1 MHQKMHNLKTGIII
15 LLALVASAWTRSDAS
30 VAVYPQTLFINA
42 PNRSVAI
49 TVSNPTETRQEIWVD
64 FRYGYPL
71 VNDSGKFYINY
82 SDSTSLQEP
91 NAVPWLTAYPQR
103 FVLEARESQVVRVM
117 AQLPVGV
124 AAGEYWSRV
133 VVSSRQRTA
142 TPPQT
147 PGANVRMKME
157 FITQV
162 DVPLQVRTG
171 SVSTGLKIQGI
182 TSVVDSGKLKM
193 GVDVTRMGNASFW
206 GTMHFFLRDR
216 DGRVM
221 KKYDQH
227 VAVFRDVVYPVTI
240 DVAGIAPGAY
250 VLEVDVDNVRPGVPP
265 QYRLKA
271 DAVRFTYQLTIP

>member
-1 MHQKMHNLKTGIII
+1 MHTLKSGFLYLAV
-15 LLALVASAWTRSDAS
+15 LLALLCSRAEAS

-49 TVSNPTETRQEIWVD
+49 TISNPTETRQEIWVE

-82 SDSTSLQEP
+82 ADSTGAQEP

-117 AQLPVGV
+117 AQVPVGV
-124 AAGEYWSRV
+124 ASGEYWSRV
-133 VVSSRQRTA
+133 VISSKQRTA
-142 TPPQT
+142 TPAQT

-157 FITQV
+157 FISQV
-162 DVPLQVRTG
+162 DVPLQVRAG
-171 SVSTGLKIQGI
+171 NVSTGLRIQGI

-206 GTMHFFLRDR
+206 GTMKFFLRDR

-221 KKYDQH
+221 KTYDQH
-227 VAVFRDVVYPVTI
+227 VAVFRDIVYPVTI
-240 DVAGIAPGAY
+240 DVADIKPGDY
-250 VLEVDVDNVRPGVPP
+250 VIEVDVDNVRPGVPA
-265 QYRLKA
+265 QFRLKS

>member
-1 MHQKMHNLKTGIII
+1 MHILKSGILV
-15 LLALVASAWTRSDAS
+15 LLALTAILSARSSAS

-82 SDSTSLQEP
+82 IDSTNLQEP

-124 AAGEYWSRV
+124 AAGEFWARV
-133 VVSSRQRTA
+133 VVSSKQRTA

-157 FITQV
+157 FISQV
-162 DVPLQVRTG
+162 DLPLQVRTG
-171 SVSTGLKIQGI
+171 SVSTGLKVQGI
-182 TSVVDSGKLKM
+182 TSVVDSAKLKM
-193 GVDVTRMGNASFW
+193 GVDLSRMGNASFW

-216 DGRVM
+216 NGRVM
-221 KKYDQH
+221 KTHDQH

-240 DVAGIAPGAY
+240 DVAGIDPGEY
-250 VLEVDVDNVRPGVPP
+250 VIEVDIDNVRPGVPA
-265 QYRLKA
+265 QYRLKS
-271 DAVRFTYQLTIP
+271 DAARFTYQLTIP

>member
-1 MHQKMHNLKTGIII
+1 MHNLKSGILV
-15 LLALVASAWTRSDAS
+15 LLALMASAWTRSDAS
-30 VAVYPQTLFINA
+30 VAIYPQTLFINA

-49 TVSNPTETRQEIWVD
+49 TVSNPTESRQEIWVD

-82 SDSTSLQEP
+82 LDSTLTTEP

-103 FVLEARESQVVRVM
+103 FVLEGRESQVIRVM

-133 VVSSRQRTA
+133 VVSSKQRTA

-157 FITQV
+157 FISQV
-162 DVPLQVRTG
+162 DVPLQIRTG

-182 TSVVDSGKLKM
+182 TSLVDSGKLKM
-193 GVDVTRMGNASFW
+193 GVDLTRMGNASFW
-206 GTMHFFLRDR
+206 GTLHFFLRDR

-221 KKYDQH
+221 KTYDQH

-240 DVAGIAPGAY
+240 DVAELQPGAY
-250 VLEVDVDNVRPGVPP
+250 VIEVDVDNVRPGVPA
-265 QYRLKA
+265 QFRIKA
-271 DAVRFTYQLTIP
+271 DAVRFTYQLSIP

>member
-1 MHQKMHNLKTGIII
+1 MHQIMHNLKSGILVLI
-15 LLALVASAWTRSDAS
+15 ALTALSWTHSDAS
-30 VAVYPQTLFINA
+30 VAIYPQALFINA

-49 TVSNPTETRQEIWVD
+49 TISNPTETRQEIWVD

-82 SDSTSLQEP
+82 MDSTNTQEP

-103 FVLEARESQVVRVM
+103 FVLGARESQVIRVM

-157 FITQV
+157 FISQV

-171 SVSTGLKIQGI
+171 SVSTGLKILGI
-182 TSVVDSGKLKM
+182 TSLVDSGQLKM
-193 GVDVTRMGNASFW
+193 GVDLTRLGNASFW
-206 GTMHFFLRDR
+206 GTLHFFLRDK

-221 KKYDQH
+221 KTYDQH
-227 VAVFRDVVYPVTI
+227 VAVFRDVVYPVTV
-240 DVAGIAPGAY
+240 DVTGLQPGAY
-250 VLEVDVDNVRPGVPP
+250 VIEVDVDNVRPGVPA
-265 QYRLKA
+265 QFRIKT
-271 DAVRFTYQLTIP
+271 DAVRFTYQLSIP

>member
-1 MHQKMHNLKTGIII
+1 MPLRMPIAKSGF
-15 LLALVASAWTRSDAS
+15 LALIFLLLFARSTSEAS

-49 TVSNPTETRQEIWVD
+49 TISNPTETRQEIWVD

-82 SDSTSLQEP
+82 IESPGQQEP

-117 AQLPVGV
+117 AQLPVGA

-133 VVSSRQRTA
+133 VVSSKQRTA

-147 PGANVRMKME
+147 PGANVRMRME
-157 FITQV
+157 FISQV

-171 SVSTGLKIQGI
+171 SVNTGLRIHGV
-182 TSVVDSGKLKM
+182 TSVIDSGKLKM
-193 GVDVTRMGNASFW
+193 GIDVARSGNASFW
-206 GTMHFFLRDR
+206 GTMHFFLRDQN
-216 DGRVM
+216 GRVM
-221 KKYDQH
+221 KTHDQH
-227 VAVFRDVVYPVTI
+227 IAIFRDLVYPVTI
-240 DVAGIAPGAY
+240 DVAGLDPGPY
-250 VLEVDVDNVRPGVPP
+250 VLEIDVDNVRPGVPAP
-265 QYRLKA
+265 FRLKA
-271 DAVRFTYQLTIP
+271 DAVRFTYQLSIP

>member
-1 MHQKMHNLKTGIII
+1 MHQKMRNLKTGIIL
-15 LLALVASAWTRSDAS
+15 LLALVASAPTRSVAS

-71 VNDSGKFYINY
+71 VDDSGKFYINY

-133 VVSSRQRTA
+133 VVASRQRTA

-157 FITQV
+157 FISQV

-171 SVSTGLKIQGI
+171 SVSSGLKIQGI
-182 TSVVDSGKLKM
+182 TSVVDSGRLKM

-227 VAVFRDVVYPVTI
+227 VAVFRDLVYPVTI
-240 DVAGIAPGAY
+240 DIAGITPGAY

>member
-1 MHQKMHNLKTGIII
+1 MHTLKSGILI
-15 LLALVASAWTRSDAS
+15 LSILTALAGSRSHAS

-49 TVSNPTETRQEIWVD
+49 TVSNPTETRQEIWLD

-82 SDSTSLQEP
+82 IDSTNRQEP

-117 AQLPVGV
+117 AQLPVGM
-124 AAGEYWSRV
+124 AAGEYWARV
-133 VVSSRQRTA
+133 VISSKQRTA

-157 FITQV
+157 FISQV
-162 DVPLQVRTG
+162 DIPLQVRLG
-171 SVSTGLKIQGI
+171 SVSTGVRIQGI

-193 GVDVTRMGNASFW
+193 GVDLTRMGNASFW
-206 GTMHFFLRDR
+206 GTMHFFLRDKN
-216 DGRVM
+216 GRVM
-221 KKYDQH
+221 KTYDQH
-227 VAVFRDVVYPVTI
+227 IAIFRDVVYPVTI
-240 DVAGIAPGAY
+240 ELPGLEPGAY
-250 VLEVDVDNVRPGVPP
+250 VLEVDVDNVRPGVPA

-271 DAVRFTYQLTIP
+271 DGVRFTYQLTIP